1 MTTATRSGSVYP
13 VPKPA
18 VDDNTQFTAG
28 LLFDVA
34 DVLVRH
40 GYPRPTTRDW
50 AHLMTV
56 IYDFCYR
63 ERP

>member
-1 MTTATRSGSVYP
+1 MNTTADAVYP
-13 VPKPA
+13 VPEPA
-18 VDDNTQFTAG
+18 VDGNTQFTAG
-28 LLFDVA
+28 LLFDIA

-50 AHLMTV
+50 THPMTIV
-56 IYDFCYR
+56 YDFCYR

>member
-1 MTTATRSGSVYP
+1 MMSAASDAVYP
-13 VPKPA
+13 VPEPA

-28 LLFDVA
+28 LLFDIA

-40 GYPRPTTRDW
+40 GYPQPQTRDW
-50 AHLMTV
+50 ACLMTAV
-56 IYDFCYR
+56 YDFCYQ